1 MKLKGLVFFNI
12 VVLALGIVFLFVSAA
27 GRVLGLI
34 TVAGAAFILLAT
46 INIALLVRR
55 RRANTSKGAPEG
67 WRLTQASARA
77 QRPSAAVVFIGWL
90 CSIGAA
96 ILGVVMVV
104 TPATFTAFLI
114 YIFSIA
120 IFLGGCY
127 HIYMLSKGIAP
138 VRLPSWVYAFPL
150 VLIVGPVV
158 MFMLDMFAHRINHT
172 SIILAAGIGM
182 IIFAVTSFIE
192 IFGYKSLAVKTH
204 GITKSGANHP
214 AEAAA
219 HPAAEEPRHA
229 DKADTRDIE
238 DVTATEVK

>member
-34 TVAGAAFILLAT
+34 TVAGATFILLAT
-46 INIALLVRR
+46 INIALLIRR

-96 ILGVVMVV
+96 ILGIVMVV

-158 MFMLDMFAHRINHT
+158 MFMLDVFAHRINHT

-204 GITKSGANHP
+204 GITKSG
-214 AEAAA
+214 
-219 HPAAEEPRHA
+219 
-229 DKADTRDIE
+229 TRDIE